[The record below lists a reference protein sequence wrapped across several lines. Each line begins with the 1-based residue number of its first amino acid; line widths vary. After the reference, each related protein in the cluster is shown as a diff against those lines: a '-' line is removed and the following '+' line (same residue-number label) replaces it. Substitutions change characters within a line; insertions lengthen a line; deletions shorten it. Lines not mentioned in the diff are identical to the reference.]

1 MFCVGAE
8 LAKVSGSRE
17 GDIEAE
23 QLFMPSG
30 LPSALRQE
38 GCYRDMGS
46 REAKLREAQ
55 CYDALET
62 IRTLQR
68 TKRSIQAFRHRNLRG
83 VAATTRTS
91 QVLDRLAAKSEL
103 AVMKYR
109 IAREALL
116 VLCGPGPW
124 QDDLRILNES
134 DVRALDSQIFDID
147 IPKAKKQKLGNA
159 GADVRQFG
167 SGSYEI
173 SWIWMVKGAVNGVA
187 QDDIDGQLRV
197 EWLKS
202 RARVNRY
209 REEVAMVTDE
219 RSFTIKALEHE
230 ACRWESERSAARED
244 LDAAGQE
251 GVTAHAKRQA
261 WLRRRI
267 ASNFQRIWASPARIR
282 RVRVRDRSDLQDVE
296 MMSDSEG
303 EQEVDGDQ
311 DRAGLDGEEADD
323 EVEPADD
330 EGNDPPPVS

>member
-8 LAKVSGSRE
+8 LAKISGSRE
-17 GDIEAE
+17 GDVETE
-23 QLFMPSG
+23 RLFMPSG
-30 LPSALRQE
+30 LLSALRQE
-38 GCYRDMGS
+38 GCYRDMGA

-103 AVMKYR
+103 AVAKYC

-116 VLCGPGPW
+116 VLRGPGPW
-124 QDDLRILNES
+124 QDDLRVLNDS

-147 IPKAKKQKLGNA
+147 IPKAKKRKLGNA
-159 GADVRQFG
+159 GTNVQQFG

-202 RARVNRY
+202 RARVIRY

-219 RSFTIKALEHE
+219 RGFTLKALEHE
-230 ACRWESERSAARED
+230 ACQWESERSPSRED
-244 LDAAGQE
+244 LDTAGQE
-251 GVTAHAKRQA
+251 GVVAYAKRQA
-261 WLRRRI
+261 WLRCGI
-267 ASNFQRIWASPARIR
+267 ATSFQRIWASPARIWR
-282 RVRVRDRSDLQDVE
+282 ARVRDRSDLRDVE
-296 MMSDSEG
+296 MSESEG
-303 EQEVDGDQ
+303 EQEIDGGQ
-311 DRAGLDGEEADD
+311 DRADRDGEDADD
-323 EVEPADD
+323 EADPADD
-330 EGNDPPPVS
+330 EGNGPPPV